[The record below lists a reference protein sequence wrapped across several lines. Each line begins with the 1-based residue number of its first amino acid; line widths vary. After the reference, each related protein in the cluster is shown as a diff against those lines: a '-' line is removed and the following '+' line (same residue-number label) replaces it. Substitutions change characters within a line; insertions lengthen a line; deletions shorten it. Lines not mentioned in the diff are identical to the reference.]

1 MTRAATI
8 RRAIATA
15 IEGAT
20 PDSRAHVDDRFRH
33 LDAGSIDP
41 DSAPDRV
48 FTLTLAAQPQRI
60 EVNNC
65 DTFRVEY
72 TATFFYAAMQAGVED
87 RIASDAE
94 RIYAK
99 VERLFETTPGVMRVD
114 VAPVGLTEASPSAV
128 TSAFSV
134 IVIYKLDAA
143 VVTA

>member
-48 FTLTLAAQPQRI
+48 FTLTLAAQPSRI

-72 TATFFYAAMQAGVED
+72 TVTMFYAAMQAGVED

-99 VERLFETTPGVMRVD
+99 VERLFETVSGVMRVD
-114 VAPVGLTEASPSAV
+114 VAPVGLTEASPSSV
-128 TSAFSV
+128 TSSYSV
-134 IVIYKLDAA
+134 IVVYKLDAA

>member
-99 VERLFETTPGVMRVD
+99 VERMFETTPGVMRVD

>member
-20 PDSRAHVDDRFRH
+20 PDARAHVDDRFRH

-48 FTLTLAAQPQRI
+48 FTLTLAAQPSRI

-72 TATFFYAAMQAGVED
+72 TVTMFYAAMQAGVED

-99 VERLFETTPGVMRVD
+99 VERLFETVSGVMRVD
-114 VAPVGLTEASPSAV
+114 VAPVGLTEASPSSV
-128 TSAFSV
+128 TSSYSV
-134 IVIYKLDAA
+134 IVVYKLDAA

>member
-48 FTLTLAAQPQRI
+48 FTLTLAAQPSRI

-72 TATFFYAAMQAGVED
+72 TVTMFYAAMQAGVED

-99 VERLFETTPGVMRVD
+99 VERLFETVSGVMRVD
-114 VAPVGLTEASPSAV
+114 VAPVGLTEASPSSV
-128 TSAFSV
+128 TSSYSV

>member
-15 IEGAT
+15 IESSV
-20 PDSRAHVDDRFRH
+20 PDVRAHADDRFRH

-48 FTLTLAAQPQRI
+48 FTITLAAQPQRV

-72 TATFFYAAMQAGVED
+72 TVTFFYAAMQAGVED
-87 RIASDAE
+87 RIASDSE
-94 RIYAK
+94 RIHAK
-99 VERLFETTPGVMRVD
+99 VERLFETVPGVMRVD

-128 TSAFSV
+128 TSAYSV
-134 IVIYKLDAA
+134 VIIYKLDAA

>member
-20 PDSRAHVDDRFRH
+20 PDARAHVDDRFRH

-60 EVNNC
+60 ELNNC

-72 TATFFYAAMQAGVED
+72 TVTFFYAAMQAGVED
-87 RIASDAE
+87 RIAADAE
-94 RIYAK
+94 RIHAK